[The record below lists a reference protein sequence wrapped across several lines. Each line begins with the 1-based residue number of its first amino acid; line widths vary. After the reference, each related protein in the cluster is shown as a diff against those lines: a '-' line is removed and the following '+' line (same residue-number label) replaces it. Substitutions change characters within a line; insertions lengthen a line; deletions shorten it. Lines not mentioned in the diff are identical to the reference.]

1 VERQVN
7 GDTNDAAM
15 LRDLRVVEIATWV
28 AAPTVGAILAEYGA
42 DVTHI
47 ETPGREDPHR
57 TSVSQAWKQ
66 TVPDAKFNSSYELN
80 NRNKRSLAVSLKTP
94 EGRDVFRKLIAKSDI
109 FITNLLS
116 DRQQRLGVDY
126 ETLRAVN
133 ERLIHVSITGWGT
146 KGPFKLNRGFDFTVF
161 WAASSMMH
169 LLRVP
174 KNAPALVRPGM
185 GDRTTG
191 LAATAALGLALYH
204 RERTGKGQAIEVNLM
219 HTGMWTVASDMQRAV
234 VFGTPGPSYSRD
246 VAPSPLTNAYE
257 TGDGRWLI
265 VNANERA
272 WTGFCACVGE
282 PELAT
287 DPRFENVDKRG
298 ENNAALIETLDAVFK
313 RHTLAE
319 WTQKLNAADM
329 TWAPGLEPLEAANH
343 PQAVE
348 NGFFIDAQHAAIG
361 AYKLLT
367 FPFRMSAAKPR
378 FRNQAP
384 EQGANT
390 REILAGL
397 GYSPEQIDAF
407 GKAGVVAYPE
417 AKAAP
422 ATSDR

>member
-1 VERQVN
+1 
-7 GDTNDAAM
+7 M

-42 DVTHI
+42 DVIHI
-47 ETPGREDPHR
+47 ENPGREDPHR

-66 TVPDAKFNSSYELN
+66 TVPDAQFNSSYELN
-80 NRNKRSLAVSLKTP
+80 NRNKRSLAISLKTD
-94 EGRDVFRKLIAKSDI
+94 EGRDIFRKLIATSDI
-109 FITNLLS
+109 FVTNLLP

-126 ETLRAVN
+126 ATLRAVN

-146 KGPFKLNRGFDFTVF
+146 KGPFRLNRGFDFTVF

-174 KNAPALVRPGM
+174 DSPPALTRPGM
-185 GDRTTG
+185 GDRPTG

-234 VFGTPGPSYSRD
+234 VFGKPGPSYPRT
-246 VAPSPLTNAYE
+246 VAPSPLSNAYE
-257 TGDGRWLI
+257 TRDGRWLMI
-265 VNANERA
+265 NANERA
-272 WTGFCACVGE
+272 WPELCACIGE
-282 PELAT
+282 PQLAT
-287 DPRFENVDKRG
+287 DPRFETVDLRA
-298 ENNAALIETLDAVFK
+298 ENNKDLIALLDVAFK
-313 RHTLAE
+313 RHDLAE
-319 WTQKLNAADM
+319 WTRKLNDADM

-348 NGFFIDAQHAAIG
+348 NEFFIDAHQSAIG

-367 FPFRMSAAKPR
+367 FPFKLSGAKPR

-384 EQGANT
+384 DQGANT
-390 REILAGL
+390 REILGDLGL
-397 GYSPEQIDAF
+397 APEQIEALAA
-407 GKAGVVAYPE
+407 KGVVSYPE
-417 AKAAP
+417 PSGA
-422 ATSDR
+422 R